1 MSRLG
6 RGIQS
11 TSFCCLHSEFKL
23 YFELDFEL
31 NFFLTQKEKIM
42 IIMIKNYLWAYVE
55 LKKKSFLHDKGVKK
69 TSELENALL
78 ANHKICMQISLS

>member
-1 MSRLG
+1 
-6 RGIQS
+6 
-11 TSFCCLHSEFKL
+11 
-23 YFELDFEL
+23 
-31 NFFLTQKEKIM
+31 M

-78 ANHKICMQISLS
+78 AIHKICMQISLSWKLTLSCYEEREKKKRSGIIWEWQFWT